1 MVGHYIYH
9 MTYSDILRFNPW
21 WENPQEIE
29 NDREILEFNRE
40 KIKCFPDFNLEKGIS
55 VIRGPR
61 QVGKTTLV
69 KLKIKKLLD
78 AKVDPR
84 NIFFYSFELMREPKE
99 VHDIVLEYLETVA
112 GESPRYLFLDETTT
126 IIDWSR
132 AIKLLVDRGDIKR
145 NDYVLVTGSSSIDLK
160 KGTERL
166 PGRGIEGHEFF
177 YLPCSFRTYLN
188 LKGIEIS
195 SSDVLDATGL
205 YENAR
210 KNKAKLLK
218 LNCELAKYMHTGGF
232 LYSIN
237 HGKNELTLE
246 KYARWLEGDF
256 IKWGKNPLIVK
267 EILQSII
274 LKKCSQFS
282 YHSIAK
288 ETSVSSHN
296 TILEYLDMLDE
307 ELFLRTANKV
317 SLSPFK
323 VERKKEKKAFFL
335 DPLLISVAERWAD
348 QELPYSCKVEQV
360 VMSHL
365 SRLSNAYFYNDGKKE
380 IDCVE
385 KIKNNVLGVEVKWSD
400 NISSSD
406 TYAVKKTDVP
416 YLLSKE
422 TLKMQNGVPV
432 IPVSLFLATI
442 EAKELLLRQVLE
454 LK

>member
-1 MVGHYIYH
+1 
-9 MTYSDILRFNPW
+9 MTYADLLRFNPW

-29 NDREILEFNRE
+29 NDREIMEFSRG
-40 KIKCFPDFNLEKGIS
+40 KIKYFPDFDLEKGIS

-69 KLKIKKLLD
+69 KLKVKKLLD
-78 AKVDPR
+78 AQVDPK
-84 NIFFYSFELMREPKE
+84 NIFFYSFELMRQPKE
-99 VHDIVLEYLETVA
+99 VHDTVLEYLETVA

-126 IIDWSR
+126 IVDWSR

-145 NDYVLVTGSSSIDLK
+145 EDSVLVTGSSSIDLK

-177 YLPCSFRTYLN
+177 YLPCSFRNYLK
-188 LKGIEIS
+188 LKGIEVP
-195 SSDVLDATGL
+195 SSDISDAQSFYKTATRNR
-205 YENAR
+205 E
-210 KNKAKLLK
+210 KLLK
-218 LNCELAKYMHTGGF
+218 LNQELAKYLHTGGF

-307 ELFLRTANKV
+307 ELFLRTVNKV
-317 SLSPFK
+317 SLSPYK

-335 DPLLISVAERWAD
+335 DPLLISVAEQWAD
-348 QELPYSCKVEQV
+348 QALPYPCKVEQV

-365 SRLSNAYFYNDGKKE
+365 SRMGANYFYNDGKRE

-406 TYAVKKTDVP
+406 TYAAKKTDIP

-422 TLKMQNGVPV
+422 TFKMQNSVPV
-432 IPVSLFLATI
+432 IPVSIFLAMI
-442 EAKELLLRQVLE
+442 ETKELLRRQVLE